1 MAKYCSDTVLDSL
14 LANVSACLS
23 MTVCSGSP
31 TTWEEATATFCLATQ
46 VMSAADYAVA
56 NDTSG
61 RKLTMSSK
69 TGLTIDSTGV
79 ADHIALT
86 LAAGSTLRY
95 VTTCTAQS
103 LTSGGTVDVPAW
115 KINVADPT

>member
-1 MAKYCSDTVLDSL
+1 MAKMAPDAMINSSL
-14 LANVSACLS
+14 QYVSACLS
-23 MTVCSGSP
+23 MTVCSSSP
-31 TTWEEATATFCLATQ
+31 TTWAEATATFCLATQ
-46 VMSAADYAVA
+46 VMSAADFALA
-56 NDTSG
+56 DDASG

-69 TGLTIDSTGV
+69 TGLTIASTGV

-95 VTTCTAQS
+95 LTTCTAQS

-115 KINVADPT
+115 KINIADPT